1 MVPTINVKRG
11 YIDMNYMLLQ
21 IIQFGKFILILM
33 QMAFSQAKLGIYSRN
48 SALLLLQIL
57 FCLERKSLKP
67 RYMCTCMLGSNEIL
81 SLNKHKNSA
90 SLFHCFMNINTSHKP
105 KLLGSDHVQMTKV
118 FLRFCLQSTLVI

>member
-1 MVPTINVKRG
+1 
-11 YIDMNYMLLQ
+11 MNYIGMPKYNSFIWKIHPHSNADGVFSSQ
-21 IIQFGKFILILM
+21 IRLVT
-33 QMAFSQAKLGIYSRN
+33 STYSRN

-105 KLLGSDHVQMTKV
+105 KLLGSDHVQMTEV